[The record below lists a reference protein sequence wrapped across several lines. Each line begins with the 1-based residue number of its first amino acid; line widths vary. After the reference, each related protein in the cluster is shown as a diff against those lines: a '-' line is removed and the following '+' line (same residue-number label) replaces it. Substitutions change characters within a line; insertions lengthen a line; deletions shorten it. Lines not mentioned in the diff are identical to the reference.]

1 MNILH
6 RFYAIRK
13 DLDTMKRLSFS
24 QKLGFLF
31 DYYRGRFFLL
41 LCLCLAGFYIWDAAC
56 QASRQTVL
64 EGFFTNDDLNQFPAQ
79 DIAEDF
85 SKTLGLTSRQ
95 QVIFDDSLYVVRGSS
110 VDYHTASQSK
120 IVAYVAAKELDFLV
134 TTREL
139 AEYYS
144 ASLPVYDL
152 EELLPEKLFDTLE
165 GQMYYGT
172 DASGTAKACAVSL
185 AGSRFQP
192 GGAPA
197 GSRSGSADEA
207 AASSISKAAQKGEA
221 EASHYLMVFSY
232 TEHADTVI
240 DFLRYAFPQ
249 LP

>member
-6 RFYAIRK
+6 KLYAKLQRGSFRK
-13 DLDTMKRLSFS
+13 DWETLKRLSFS
-24 QKLGFLF
+24 QKLRFLF
-31 DYYRGRFFLL
+31 DYYRGRLFLL

-172 DASGTAKACAVSL
+172 DASGAAKACAVSL

-192 GGAPA
+192 
-197 GSRSGSADEA
+197 
-207 AASSISKAAQKGEA
+207 SKAPEKGEA

-232 TEHADTVI
+232 TEHADTVV

>member
-6 RFYAIRK
+6 KLYAKLQRGSFRK
-13 DLDTMKRLSFS
+13 DWETLKRLSFS
-24 QKLGFLF
+24 QKLRFLF
-31 DYYRGRFFLL
+31 DYYRGRLFLL

-172 DASGTAKACAVSL
+172 DASGAAKACAVSL

-192 GGAPA
+192 
-197 GSRSGSADEA
+197 
-207 AASSISKAAQKGEA
+207 SKAPEKGEA
-221 EASHYLMVFSY
+221 EASHYLMVLSY